1 MIATSPSRGAR
12 GILHVVPSFALP
24 SPLDKLAGKAAS
36 TGYGVRVLAESGI
49 LRPYSPVALAK
60 AGRALQQWGTGPAGG
75 FTAMATLVPDRVW
88 VVDEQGDLT
97 FREVD
102 RRTNALARALQKVG
116 VSEGDSVALMARNH
130 RGFVEATVAAAK
142 LGADLIYLNTAFA
155 GPQLVDVLER
165 EEPSVVVHDE
175 EFTGMLE
182 KAEVEKRVLSWVDG
196 DTDVDT
202 LDSLIE
208 GERDHGPLPVPDRH
222 SRIIILTSGTTGTPK
237 GAPRNEAG
245 IDAAISLLSRM
256 PLKYGWRVHI
266 AAPLF
271 HTWGFAHMMLSLL
284 LGHTIVLR
292 RKFDPEAA
300 LDLVDQKA
308 CDGMVVIPVM
318 LQRIL
323 GLPDETL
330 DKYSLE
336 SVKVVAASGS
346 ALPGD
351 LALSWMDRFG
361 DNLYNTYGSTE
372 VAYASIA
379 TPEDMRKEPSTAGKP
394 PWATVVK
401 IFDDQGKEV
410 SQGQSGR
417 IFVGNSLL
425 FEGYTGGGHK
435 DMIDGLMSSGD
446 VGRFDEQ
453 GLLYV
458 EGRDD
463 EMIVS
468 GGENVFPK
476 EVEDCLA
483 RHDAVV
489 EVAAL
494 GVDDDDF
501 GKRLRAFVVLRDG
514 ESASEDDLKAHVKEN
529 LARYKVPREIVV
541 LDELPRNATGKVL
554 KRELHDYQADS
565 GPADSG
571 SNDA

>member
-1 MIATSPSRGAR
+1 
-12 GILHVVPSFALP
+12 VPSLPLP
-24 SPLDKLAGKAAS
+24 SPLDKLATKAAS
-36 TGYGVRVLAESGI
+36 AGYGLKVLAGSGI
-49 LRPYSPVALAK
+49 LRPYPPQALAK
-60 AGRALQQWGTGPAGG
+60 AGRVLKQWGTGPAGG
-75 FTAMATLVPDRVW
+75 FLAITTLLPDRTW
-88 VVDEQGDLT
+88 VVDERGELT
-97 FREVD
+97 FSEVD
-102 RRTNALARALQKVG
+102 RRTNALARALQGLG
-116 VSEGDSVALMARNH
+116 VEEGDSVALMARNH

-142 LGADLIYLNTAFA
+142 LGADLIFLNTAFA

-165 EEPSVVVHDE
+165 EDPAVVIHDE
-175 EFTGMLE
+175 EFTGMLS
-182 KAEVEKRVLSWVDG
+182 KAHVEKRVLAWVDG
-196 DTDVDT
+196 DTDLDT
-202 LDSLIE
+202 LDSLID
-208 GERDHGPLPVPDRH
+208 GEEDDAPVGVPEHH
-222 SRIIILTSGTTGTPK
+222 SRIVILTSGTTGTPK

-256 PLKYGWRVHI
+256 PLKFGWKVHI

-284 LGHTIVLR
+284 LGHTMVLR

-300 LDLVDQKA
+300 LGLVDEER
-308 CDGMVVIPVM
+308 CDEVVVIPVM

-323 GLPDETL
+323 ALPDEKLEKYRL
-330 DKYSLE
+330 DT
-336 SVKVVAASGS
+336 VKVVAASGS

-351 LALSWMDRFG
+351 LALAWMDRFG

-379 TPEDMRKEPSTAGKP
+379 TPEDMRTQPATAGKP

-401 IFDDQGKEV
+401 ILVDQGKELP
-410 SQGQSGR
+410 QGESGR

-435 DMIDGLMSSGD
+435 DVIDGLMSSGD
-446 VGRFDEQ
+446 VGRFDEH

-476 EVEDCLA
+476 EVEDSLA
-483 RHDAVV
+483 RHEAVV
-489 EVAAL
+489 EVAAI

-501 GKRLRAFVVLRDG
+501 GKRLRAFVVLREG
-514 ESASEDDLKAHVKEN
+514 VSVSEDDLKAHVKDN
-529 LARYKVPREIVV
+529 LARFKVPREIIT

-554 KRELHDYQADS
+554 KRELYEYDESGNPGSAD
-565 GPADSG
+565 DS
-571 SNDA
+571 SDAS

>member
-1 MIATSPSRGAR
+1 
-12 GILHVVPSFALP
+12 VPSLPLP
-24 SPLDKLAGKAAS
+24 SPLDTLASKLAS
-36 TGYGVRVLAESGI
+36 TGYGLKVLAGSGI
-49 LRPYSPVALAK
+49 LRPYPPQALVK
-60 AGRALQQWGTGPAGG
+60 AGRHLQQWGTGPAGG
-75 FTAMATLVPDRVW
+75 FLAIATLLRDRTW
-88 VVDEQGDLT
+88 VVDERGELT
-97 FREVD
+97 FGEVD
-102 RRTNALARALQKVG
+102 RRTNALARALNRLGVG
-116 VSEGDSVALMARNH
+116 EGDSVALMARNH

-142 LGADLIYLNTAFA
+142 LGADLIFLNTAFA

-165 EEPSVVVHDE
+165 EDPAVVIHDE

-182 KAEVEKRVLSWVDG
+182 KAQVERRVLAWVDG
-196 DTDVDT
+196 DTDLDT

-208 GERDHGPLPVPDRH
+208 GERDDSPVDVPEHH
-222 SRIIILTSGTTGTPK
+222 SRVVILTSGTTGTPK

-256 PLKYGWRVHI
+256 PLKFGWKVHI

-284 LGHTIVLR
+284 LGHTMVLR

-300 LDLVDQKA
+300 LRLVDEQK
-308 CDGMVVIPVM
+308 CDEVVVIPVM
-318 LQRIL
+318 LQRML
-323 GLPDETL
+323 ALPDETL
-330 DKYSLE
+330 DKYTLDT
-336 SVKVVAASGS
+336 VKVVAASGS

-351 LALSWMDRFG
+351 LALAWMDRFG

-379 TPEDMRKEPSTAGKP
+379 TPEDMRTQPATAGKP

-401 IFDDQGKEV
+401 ILDDQGAEV
-410 SQGQSGR
+410 PQGESGR

-435 DMIDGLMSSGD
+435 DIIDGLMSSGD
-446 VGRFDEQ
+446 VGRFDEH

-483 RHDAVV
+483 RHEAVV
-489 EVAAL
+489 EVAAI
-494 GVDDDDF
+494 GVDDEDF
-501 GKRLRAFVVLRDG
+501 GKRLRAFVVLREG
-514 ESASEDDLKAHVKEN
+514 ASADADELKAHVKDN
-529 LARYKVPREIVV
+529 LARYKVPREIIT

-554 KRELHDYQADS
+554 KRELYEYDEDS
-565 GPADSG
+565 P
-571 SNDA
+571 